1 MQSVLSPGTELRG
14 RYRIEQLVGQGG
26 MGAVY
31 RAADL
36 RLPGRTCAV
45 KEIHRPLGPA
55 LTEEQLR
62 QEREQFKRE
71 ARLLANLDHPNLPK
85 VSDMF
90 EAKGRDYLVMDF
102 VAGLNLR
109 DRLLR
114 RPQEQR
120 IRGLP
125 EHQVL
130 EWCGQ
135 LLDALDYLHSRTP
148 PVLHRDIKP
157 ANIIVTPEGLAKLV
171 DFGLVQQAD
180 HEDQQTLTVA
190 QGRGTLA
197 YTPLEQLGGDVGL
210 ADAKADIYSLG
221 ATLYHLLSG
230 RVPPTA
236 QVRFL
241 TPGSLPELRGPG
253 RRVSRRT
260 ENAVFKAM
268 ALHPDERIASAAE
281 FRSHLALESS
291 AGPQFS
297 FTNAPPD
304 TWGTALRAHRGALA
318 LTLLLLLAGLILSLL
333 PGLQA

>member
-1 MQSVLSPGTELRG
+1 
-14 RYRIEQLVGQGG
+14 
-26 MGAVY
+26 
-31 RAADL
+31 
-36 RLPGRTCAV
+36 
-45 KEIHRPLGPA
+45 
-55 LTEEQLR
+55 
-62 QEREQFKRE
+62 
-71 ARLLANLDHPNLPK
+71 
-85 VSDMF
+85 
-90 EAKGRDYLVMDF
+90 
-102 VAGLNLR
+102 
-109 DRLLR
+109 
-114 RPQEQR
+114 
-120 IRGLP
+120 
-125 EHQVL
+125 VL

-148 PVLHRDIKP
+148 PILHRDIKP

-171 DFGLVQQAD
+171 DFGLVQQVD
-180 HEDQQTLTVA
+180 NEDQQTLTVA

-241 TPGSLPELRGPG
+241 NPGSLPELRGPG
-253 RRVSRRT
+253 RRVSRRM
-260 ENAVFKAM
+260 ENTVFKAM

-281 FRSHLALESS
+281 FRSHLALEAS
-291 AGPQFS
+291 AGPQLS
-297 FTNAPPD
+297 FINAPPE
-304 TWGTALRAHRGALA
+304 TWGAALRAHRGALA

>member
-1 MQSVLSPGTELRG
+1 MQPVLSPGTQLRG

-45 KEIHRPLGPA
+45 KEVHRPAGPA
-55 LTEEQLR
+55 PSQDQLR
-62 QEREQFKRE
+62 QEREQFRRE
-71 ARLLANLDHPNLPK
+71 ARILASLDHPNLPK

-90 EAKGRDYLVMDF
+90 EDGGRDYLVMDF
-102 VAGLNLR
+102 VEGLNLR

-114 RPQEQR
+114 RPREQR
-120 IRGLP
+120 IRGLS
-125 EHQVL
+125 ESQVL
-130 EWCGQ
+130 GWCGQ
-135 LLDALDYLHSRTP
+135 LLDALDYLHNRTP

-171 DFGLVQQAD
+171 DFGLVQQSAGD
-180 HEDQQTLTVA
+180 DQQTLTVA
-190 QGRGTLA
+190 RGRGTLA
-197 YTPLEQLGGDVGL
+197 YTPLEQLGGDMGL

-241 TPGSLPELRGPG
+241 NAGALTELRGPG
-253 RRVSRRT
+253 RGVSRRT

-281 FRSHLALESS
+281 FRTHLPLEPS
-291 AGPQFS
+291 ATPRRPF
-297 FTNAPPD
+297 ADPRPD
-304 TWGTALRAHRGALA
+304 TWTAALRAHRSALA
-318 LTLLLLLAGLILSLL
+318 LTLLLLLAGLFLSLL
-333 PGLQA
+333 PGFQA